1 MLSAV
6 LAAAV
11 LHAGCA
17 ATAVQYQASKFPGLS
32 DMPWVVAQ
40 PQSAGLLA
48 ALVTYP
54 ESLRD
59 PRVNRT
65 DGLVLW
71 RLGATV
77 AWNQPGRIRAGRLDG
92 RGSFS
97 TPVEPGGT
105 TMLRFPS
112 TGCWRLT
119 LWNISGFGRKVASV
133 TARVVDVPRNLGC
146 GATVLRNGWAYARPR
161 SSGIRGAWPWITAGP
176 ARLATHGHDGPN
188 NMKVPWWIDRGGPA
202 LELVGTRLD
211 ARGSFRQEF
220 TEPLSPKGVYPSNVD
235 IPAAGCWLLRLR
247 TGRLAGV
254 IVVRAYNGRS

>member
-1 MLSAV
+1 V
-6 LAAAV
+6 
-11 LHAGCA
+11 H
-17 ATAVQYQASKFPGLS
+17 YQPSKFPGLS

-40 PQSAGLLA
+40 PQSAGLLG

-71 RLGATV
+71 RLGATI
-77 AWNQPGRIRAGRLDG
+77 AWNEPGTLRVRRLDG
-92 RGSFS
+92 AGAFRVALEGNG
-97 TPVEPGGT
+97 E
-105 TMLRFPS
+105 TMLQFPRA
-112 TGCWRLT
+112 GCWRLT
-119 LWNISGFGRKVASV
+119 LWNNSGFGSKTASV
-133 TARVVDVPRNLGC
+133 TARVVDVPRKLGC
-146 GATVLRNGWAYARPR
+146 GATVLEHGSAYARPR
-161 SSGIRGAWPWITAGP
+161 SSGIRGGWPWIRVGP

-188 NMKVPWWIDRGGPA
+188 NMKVPWWIDRGGPS
-202 LELVGTRLD
+202 LELAGTRLD

-220 TEPLSPKGVYPSNVD
+220 PEALSPKGVYPSNVD

-254 IVVRAYNGRS
+254 IVVRAYNGRG